1 MGNLD
6 PSIFEPSL
14 SLTIGL
20 GVAGVVLVAVACAVV
35 ISRARSS
42 AGKRKMGSAAR
53 DGVRDKP
60 PASSSTASPA
70 DGHASSEASTHATS
84 GRRPRRFTRDPYI
97 SVVIPCYNEEGNI
110 QAMHE
115 RLSRAIAPLTSTYEL
130 IFVNNGSY
138 DDSAT
143 LLDALAATDEYV
155 TVLTLSRNFGSQG
168 AYTSGMEYASGDC
181 VICLDGDI
189 QDPPELIPTF
199 VDRWREG
206 YDVIYGVRVRRKG
219 SLLRRIGYK
228 AFYRLLHKVSYI
240 QVPIDAG
247 DFGLMDRRVVDAMNA
262 MPERSRLIRG
272 LRAWVGFH
280 QVGVPYTRDER
291 FSGTTTN
298 SIRGLFRWASLGIIS
313 FSFAPLDLISYLAAF
328 VVGLSA
334 IALVVYTALYFIVP
348 NAPRGFETL
357 LVVTLFLGAV
367 QLLCLSII
375 GTYLARMFEEIKARP
390 KYLIQDVQNDHRIQQ
405 ASTIRRQASAEIAA
419 AGSGA
424 IEHPPVATVSNTAAA
439 RAPLD

>member
-1 MGNLD
+1 M
-6 PSIFEPSL
+6 
-14 SLTIGL
+14 
-20 GVAGVVLVAVACAVV
+20 
-35 ISRARSS
+35 
-42 AGKRKMGSAAR
+42 
-53 DGVRDKP
+53 
-60 PASSSTASPA
+60 
-70 DGHASSEASTHATS
+70 
-84 GRRPRRFTRDPYI
+84 Y
-97 SVVIPCYNEEGNI
+97 
-110 QAMHE
+110 E
-115 RLSRAIAPLTSTYEL
+115 RLTAALAPVTSTYEL

-138 DDSAT
+138 DGSVAIF
-143 LLDALAATDEYV
+143 DALAAADERV
-155 TVLTLSRNFGSQG
+155 TVLTLSRNFQSQG

-181 VICLDGDI
+181 VVCLDGDI

-199 VDRWREG
+199 VEKWREG
-206 YDVIYGVRVRRKG
+206 YDVVYGVRVRRKG
-219 SLLRRIGYK
+219 SMLRRIGYK

-280 QVGVPYTRDER
+280 QVGVPYTREER

-298 SIRGLFRWASLGIIS
+298 SIRGLFRWASLGIVS
-313 FSFAPLDLISYLAAF
+313 FSYAPLDLISYLAAF

-334 IALVVYTALYFIVP
+334 VALVIYTALYFIVP
-348 NAPRGFETL
+348 DAPRGFETL

-390 KYLIQDVQNDHRIQQ
+390 TYLLQDVLNDHRIQ
-405 ASTIRRQASAEIAA
+405 RVSAIQRHAHVETAGMAA
-419 AGSGA
+419 DGSGA
-424 IEHPPVATVSNTAAA
+424 NERPPVATVSTTGAA
-439 RAPLD
+439 RALD